1 MAPRVHDGLKQ
12 LEQLITEKMPITQH
26 LEFSLS
32 TGEGEEIIASAPLKA
47 NLNHMGSA
55 FGGSISMLTTL
66 TGWAMVHTLLDE
78 MRHKA
83 QILIQESDIEYLQ
96 PIRDDL
102 RVVCERPEESAVERF
117 HHMLE
122 RWGRAR
128 LELKCKIYEAGD
140 RAVTFI
146 GQYVALAD
154 EEPLDASSPPDS
166 ANGQSISS

>member
-1 MAPRVHDGLKQ
+1 MAHTSCTKEALDR

-26 LEFSLS
+26 LQFSLS
-32 TGEGEEIIASAPLKA
+32 AGEGNEIIASAPLQA

-78 MRHKA
+78 MRHQA
-83 QILIQESDIEYLQ
+83 QILIQEGDIEYLQ
-96 PIRDDL
+96 PIREDL
-102 RVVCERPEESAVERF
+102 RVICERPDASAVERF
-117 HHMLE
+117 QQMLD

-128 LELKCKIYEAGD
+128 LELQCKVYEAGE

-146 GQYVALAD
+146 GQYVALA
-154 EEPLDASSPPDS
+154 EER
-166 ANGQSISS
+166 